1 MMILLVL
8 LTDQPPDFLHLL
20 IVLPDACLVAV
31 LDLHHALGLL
41 LLASGVGLG
50 CVVDGGLR
58 FVFCLG
64 VEGGVCADFA
74 GVGKAVVA
82 KSGLQHLPLF
92 LFLQKLLPSPIAE
105 GYQPMD
111 PFSLRLFSIPF
122 LLSLQQRLLELGVL
136 IIIGMVKLVHLVGGT
151 MRIVPNK
158 PLRLVKLPILEELPG
173 LWEGW
178 MW

>member
-1 MMILLVL
+1 
-8 LTDQPPDFLHLL
+8 
-20 IVLPDACLVAV
+20 
-31 LDLHHALGLL
+31 
-41 LLASGVGLG
+41 
-50 CVVDGGLR
+50 
-58 FVFCLG
+58 
-64 VEGGVCADFA
+64 
-74 GVGKAVVA
+74 
-82 KSGLQHLPLF
+82 
-92 LFLQKLLPSPIAE
+92 
-105 GYQPMD
+105 MD

-122 LLSLQQRLLELGVL
+122 LLSLQQRLLELGIL